1 MTFFSHASLRALL
14 LGAIGCQ
21 AASSDA
27 PASPTADVVDV
38 ATPGPEVS
46 DTFSTADVVDAST
59 PGPDTRDAVAE
70 PDVSFEPLCV
80 DPAPVLLA
88 NGGPSGFVK
97 CADGAIN
104 RVASVAFEPVNTG
117 EACHGDEGTGG
128 CLTDA
133 DCAAGPHGR
142 CIIPDVFGAFCG
154 CEYACATDEDC
165 GAGTVC
171 LPPKLSQR
179 ATHPRC
185 VVAGCVGA
193 ADCAS
198 GECGLSDNFD
208 GCGTT
213 SELVCRDS
221 TRDACRSDGDCKS
234 VGPGYTCDLAYD
246 GTSFECILVDCQPGR
261 PLLLAGTPRVAPT
274 VRRADWRHVTRPSE
288 AS

>member
-1 MTFFSHASLRALL
+1 MTFSSHASLRALL

-21 AASSDA
+21 AASSD
-27 PASPTADVVDV
+27 
-38 ATPGPEVS
+38 GP
-46 DTFSTADVVDAST
+46 
-59 PGPDTRDAVAE
+59 AE
-70 PDVSFEPLCV
+70 PSCT
-80 DPAPVLLA
+80 DPTPVLLESGA
-88 NGGPSGFVK
+88 ASGFVK

-104 RVASVAFEPVNTG
+104 RVASAAFEPVNTG

-142 CIIPDVFGAFCG
+142 CIHFPDVFAASCG

-171 LPPKLSQR
+171 LPPELSQR
-179 ATHPRC
+179 ATRPRC
-185 VVAGCVGA
+185 VAARCMGG

-208 GCGTT
+208 GCRTT
-213 SELVCRDS
+213 TELVCRDS
-221 TRDACRSDGDCKS
+221 TRDACRSDGDCES
-234 VGPGYTCDLAYD
+234 VGAGYTCDLGYD
-246 GTSFECILVDCQPGR
+246 GKAFGCVLWGCEPGR
-261 PLLLAGTPRVAPT
+261 PLLVAGTPRVAPT
-274 VRRADWRHVTRPSE
+274 VRRADWRPVTPPSE